1 MNKFITVL
9 IILFIALNYKF
20 TYGESNIFE
29 YIELKEQVIKLKK
42 EDEIFSEKIYI
53 LNAELKNLKT
63 ELNLIEEKAR
73 EELGLIKDK
82 ETFYQI
88 IN

>member
-1 MNKFITVL
+1 MNKFITLL

-42 EDEIFSEKIYI
+42 EDESFSEKIYI
-53 LNAELKNLKT
+53 LKAELKNLKT
-63 ELNLIEEKAR
+63 GLNLIEEKAR

>member
-42 EDEIFSEKIYI
+42 EDESFSEKIYI
-53 LNAELKNLKT
+53 LKAELKNLKT

>member
-1 MNKFITVL
+1 MNKFIAVL
-9 IILFIALNYKF
+9 TILFIALNYKF

>member
-42 EDEIFSEKIYI
+42 EDESFSEKIYI
-53 LNAELKNLKT
+53 LKAELKNLKT
-63 ELNLIEEKAR
+63 GLNLIEEKAR

-88 IN
+88 IK

>member
-9 IILFIALNYKF
+9 TILFITLNYKF

-29 YIELKEQVIKLKK
+29 YIELKEHVIKLKK
-42 EDEIFSEKIYI
+42 EDESFSEKIYI
-53 LNAELKNLKT
+53 LKAELKNLKT
-63 ELNLIEEKAR
+63 GLNLIEEKAR

-88 IN
+88 IY

>member
-9 IILFIALNYKF
+9 TILFIALNYKF
-20 TYGESNIFE
+20 TNGESNIFE
-29 YIELKEQVIKLKK
+29 YIELKEKVIKLKK
-42 EDEIFSEKIYI
+42 EDESFSEKIYI
-53 LNAELKNLKT
+53 LKAELKNLKT
-63 ELNLIEEKAR
+63 ELSLIEEKAR

-88 IN
+88 IY

>member
-1 MNKFITVL
+1 MNKFITLL
-9 IILFIALNYKF
+9 IIFFIALNYKF

-53 LNAELKNLKT
+53 LKAELKNLKT
-63 ELNLIEEKAR
+63 GLNLIEEKAR

>member
-42 EDEIFSEKIYI
+42 EDESFSEKIYI
-53 LNAELKNLKT
+53 LKAELKNLKT

-88 IN
+88 IY

>member
-53 LNAELKNLKT
+53 LKAELKNLKT
-63 ELNLIEEKAR
+63 GLNLIEEKAR

>member
-9 IILFIALNYKF
+9 TILFIALNYKF

-42 EDEIFSEKIYI
+42 EDEIF
-53 LNAELKNLKT
+53 
-63 ELNLIEEKAR
+63 
-73 EELGLIKDK
+73 
-82 ETFYQI
+82 F
-88 IN
+88 

>member
-9 IILFIALNYKF
+9 TILFIALNYKF
-20 TYGESNIFE
+20 AYGESNIFE

-42 EDEIFSEKIYI
+42 EDESFSEKIYI
-53 LNAELKNLKT
+53 LKAELKNLKT
-63 ELNLIEEKAR
+63 GLNLIEEKAR

-88 IN
+88 IK

>member
-42 EDEIFSEKIYI
+42 EDESFSEKIYI
-53 LNAELKNLKT
+53 LKAELKNLKT
-63 ELNLIEEKAR
+63 GLNLIEEKAR

>member
-1 MNKFITVL
+1 MNKFITLL
-9 IILFIALNYKF
+9 IIFFIALNYKF

-42 EDEIFSEKIYI
+42 EDESFSEKIYI
-53 LNAELKNLKT
+53 LKAELKNLKT
-63 ELNLIEEKAR
+63 GLNLIEEKAR

>member
-1 MNKFITVL
+1 MNKFIALLT
-9 IILFIALNYKF
+9 ILFIALTYKF
-20 TYGESNIFE
+20 TNGESNIIE
-29 YIELKEQVIKLKK
+29 YIELKEQVIKLK
-42 EDEIFSEKIYI
+42 EEYESFSEKIYI
-53 LNAELKNLKT
+53 LKAELKNLKT
-63 ELNLIEEKAR
+63 GLNLIEEKAR

>member
-20 TYGESNIFE
+20 TSGESNIFE

-42 EDEIFSEKIYI
+42 EDESFSEKIYI
-53 LNAELKNLKT
+53 LKAELKNLKT
-63 ELNLIEEKAR
+63 GLNLIEEKAR

>member
-9 IILFIALNYKF
+9 TILFIALNYKF

-29 YIELKEQVIKLKK
+29 YIDLKEQVIKLKK
-42 EDEIFSEKIYI
+42 EDESFSEKIYI
-53 LNAELKNLKT
+53 LKAELKNLKT
-63 ELNLIEEKAR
+63 GLSLIEEKAR

>member
-1 MNKFITVL
+1 MNKFITLL
-9 IILFIALNYKF
+9 IIFFIGLNYKF

-53 LNAELKNLKT
+53 LKAELKNLKT
-63 ELNLIEEKAR
+63 GLNLIEEKAR

-88 IN
+88 VN

>member
-1 MNKFITVL
+1 MKVF
-9 IILFIALNYKF
+9 
-20 TYGESNIFE
+20 
-29 YIELKEQVIKLKK
+29 LKK
-42 EDEIFSEKIYI
+42 FYI
-53 LNAELKNLKT
+53 LKAELKNLKT
-63 ELNLIEEKAR
+63 GLNLIEEKAR

>member
-1 MNKFITVL
+1 MNKFITLL

-42 EDEIFSEKIYI
+42 EDESFSEKIYI
-53 LNAELKNLKT
+53 LKAELKNLKT

>member
-1 MNKFITVL
+1 MNKFITL
-9 IILFIALNYKF
+9 LMIFFIALNYKF

-42 EDEIFSEKIYI
+42 EDESFSEKIYI
-53 LNAELKNLKT
+53 LKAELKNLKT
-63 ELNLIEEKAR
+63 GLNLIEEKAR

>member
-1 MNKFITVL
+1 MNKFITLL

-53 LNAELKNLKT
+53 LKAELKNLKT
-63 ELNLIEEKAR
+63 GLNLIEEKAR

>member
-42 EDEIFSEKIYI
+42 EDESFSEKIYI
-53 LNAELKNLKT
+53 LKAELKNLKT
-63 ELNLIEEKAR
+63 GLNLIEEKAR

-88 IN
+88 IY

>member
-1 MNKFITVL
+1 MKKNYYLEKLYSSDKPFIVYKVQGGYD
-9 IILFIALNYKF
+9 LF
-20 TYGESNIFE
+20 T
-29 YIELKEQVIKLKK
+29 
-42 EDEIFSEKIYI
+42 DFSEKIYI
-53 LNAELKNLKT
+53 LKAELKNLKT
-63 ELNLIEEKAR
+63 GFHLIEEKAR

>member
-1 MNKFITVL
+1 MNKFRTVL
-9 IILFIALNYKF
+9 TILFIALNYKF

-42 EDEIFSEKIYI
+42 EDEIFSEKINI
-53 LNAELKNLKT
+53 LKAELKNLKT

>member
-53 LNAELKNLKT
+53 LEAELKNLKT
-63 ELNLIEEKAR
+63 GLNLIEEKAR

>member
-1 MNKFITVL
+1 MNKFITLL
-9 IILFIALNYKF
+9 IIFFIALNYKF

-53 LNAELKNLKT
+53 LEAELKNLKT
-63 ELNLIEEKAR
+63 GLNLIEEKAR